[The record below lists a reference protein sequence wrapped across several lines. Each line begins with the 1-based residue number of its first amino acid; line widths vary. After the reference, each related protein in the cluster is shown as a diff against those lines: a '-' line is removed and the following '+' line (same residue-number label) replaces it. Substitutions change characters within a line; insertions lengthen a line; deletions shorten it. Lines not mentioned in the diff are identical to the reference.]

1 MNPHVRTM
9 LRFSFHACAAATALL
24 AAAPAFAQQAW
35 RPDRNVELIVGS
47 TPGSGQDKTARVIQR
62 IWKDAR
68 LVESTSAVV
77 NKVGGGGVIA
87 DTYVA
92 QRAGDAHTLMTA
104 SPTLLTNHI
113 SGRSK
118 LNYTDFTPVALLF
131 DEYIAFV
138 VRPESP
144 FKTGNE
150 LIAALKKNPAS
161 VSFGFGTS
169 IGNANHISIALLAK
183 ALGIDAKEMKVVVF
197 NSASDA
203 SIAVMGGHIDVVAAT
218 ANTVATQIEGGKM
231 RALAVAA
238 PQRMGGVYA
247 KVPVW
252 RDMKVDAVASSY
264 RSIFGPKGFTP
275 AQAAYWEAVFAKVVE
290 DASWKQE
297 IESNLWVSHYVPGN
311 AFRKLLEEEYA
322 SLAVVMGS
330 LGLAK
335 TGNQ

>member
-1 MNPHVRTM
+1 MKTYVRNFQ
-9 LRFSFHACAAATALL
+9 RFAIFACAAAAVLFPI
-24 AAAPAFAQQAW
+24 APVLAQQAW

-68 LVESTSAVV
+68 LVETTSAVV

-87 DTYVA
+87 DTYVV

-113 SGRSK
+113 AGRSK

-144 FKTGNE
+144 FKTGTE

-218 ANTVATQIEGGKM
+218 ANTVATQIDGGKM

-238 PQRMGGVYA
+238 PQRVGGVYA

-252 RDMKVDAVASSY
+252 REMKVDAVASSY

-275 AQAAYWEAVFAKVVE
+275 AQVAYWEAVFARVVE

-297 IESNLWVSHYVPGN
+297 VESNLWVLHYVPGN
-311 AFRKLLEEEYA
+311 AFRKLLEDEYA
-322 SLAVVMGS
+322 SLAVVMGN

-335 TGNQ
+335 TGN

>member
-1 MNPHVRTM
+1 MKTYVRNFQ
-9 LRFSFHACAAATALL
+9 RFAIFACAAAAVLFPI
-24 AAAPAFAQQAW
+24 APVLAQQAW

-68 LVESTSAVV
+68 LVETTSAVV

-87 DTYVA
+87 DTYVV

-113 SGRSK
+113 AGRSK

-183 ALGIDAKEMKVVVF
+183 ALGIDAKDMKVVVF

-203 SIAVMGGHIDVVAAT
+203 SLAVMGGHIDVVAAT

-231 RALAVAA
+231 RALATTGLIRSAAA
-238 PQRMGGVYA
+238 PDLPTVAEAGLPGYEAGTFNVLIGPAGIPAPIVQRLNSVLNESMAKPAVREKYLQMGMVPVINTPQQAMDFVTRETAKWA
-247 KVPVW
+247 KVI
-252 RDMKVDAVASSY
+252 K
-264 RSIFGPKGFTP
+264 
-275 AQAAYWEAVFAKVVE
+275 EANI
-290 DASWKQE
+290 Q
-297 IESNLWVSHYVPGN
+297 
-311 AFRKLLEEEYA
+311 
-322 SLAVVMGS
+322 M
-330 LGLAK
+330 
-335 TGNQ
+335 Q